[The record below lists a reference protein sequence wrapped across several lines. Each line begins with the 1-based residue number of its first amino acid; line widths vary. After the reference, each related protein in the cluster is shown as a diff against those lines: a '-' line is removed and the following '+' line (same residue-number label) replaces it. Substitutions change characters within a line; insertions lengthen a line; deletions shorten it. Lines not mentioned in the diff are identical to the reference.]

1 MESWLTESAGRRHSC
16 TATFVYRDIPPPW
29 HSSGTLMNDSYQREQ
44 FARCWLEVEPA
55 VSAYVFAS
63 VSGFHDAEDVI
74 QKIATELARRFDEY
88 DSARPFVGWAMWI
101 AKSRVIDFY
110 RTQGRSRLVF
120 SEGLLSR
127 LAETMA
133 EQANERSERRE
144 ALQTCL
150 EQLPDK
156 SRHLL
161 DLRYVE
167 ERSAAET
174 AQQVNSTDGSVRVA
188 LTRIRSQLAECIR
201 RRLTAEPAS

>member
-1 MESWLTESAGRRHSC
+1 MNETRKRERFAALWLQA
-16 TATFVYRDIPPPW
+16 
-29 HSSGTLMNDSYQREQ
+29 
-44 FARCWLEVEPA
+44 EPSI
-55 VSAYVFAS
+55 SAYVSAS
-63 VSGFHDAEDVI
+63 VRGYHDAEDVV
-74 QKIATELARRFDEY
+74 QRIAAELARRFDEY
-88 DSARPFVGWAMWI
+88 DAARPFVGWAMWI

-110 RTQGRSRLVF
+110 RTQGRSRLIF
-120 SEGLLSR
+120 SEGLLTR

-133 EQANERSERRE
+133 EQATERSERRE

-174 AQQVNSTDGSVRVA
+174 ARQVNSTDGSVRVA
-188 LTRIRSQLAECIR
+188 LTRIRSQLAECIQ
-201 RRLTAEPAS
+201 RRLTAEPA